1 MEPFTSFTMFWR
13 GDRPVAIDWPYLI
26 ASVLC
31 AALCVAYFPTAMRMV
46 RERSVFGPKA
56 LVVVVGA
63 AIFSVVSLA
72 RALFPW

>member
-1 MEPFTSFTMFWR
+1 MDPCASFTMFWI
-13 GDRPVAIDWPYLI
+13 GDRQVEIDWPYLI

-31 AALCVAYFPTAMRMV
+31 AALCVAYLPTAMRMV

-63 AIFSVVSLA
+63 AIFSVLSLA